1 MKAAYTTRLRV
12 IREQYATG
20 YGGAKRAARLLGMS
34 PDAVR
39 QFARRHGINRARAA

>member
-1 MKAAYTTRLRV
+1 VKTAYTTRLRV

-20 YGGAKRAARLLGMS
+20 YGGAKRAAKLLGMS
-34 PDAVR
+34 HDAVR

>member
-1 MKAAYTTRLRV
+1 VKTAYTTRLRV

-20 YGGAKRAARLLGMS
+20 YGGAKRAAKLLGMS
-34 PDAVR
+34 ADAVR